1 MAENTNVQAFPDI
14 DNRKA
19 FYRALFHLVLPI
31 VFQYFMASLVTA
43 SDAFM
48 LGFLNQT
55 SLSAVSLA
63 GQVAFVYYLFINTFL
78 TGAMVLGAQYWG
90 KKETKTLE
98 DVLGVAMRYAMLV
111 GLLFSLASLIC
122 PQVLMRV
129 FTSDQELIDGGV
141 KYLRM
146 VGIGYVLMGFVDTYL
161 CFMKICEKT
170 MLSTV
175 ISSIGVV
182 VNIILN
188 GLLIFGI
195 GPFPEMGIEGAALAT
210 VLSRVLELVL
220 IIIAVVRTD
229 CVRFRFRKLIS
240 LAKKF
245 IHKDFWKYSLPVM
258 INQFGWGGGV
268 TMYSVIMGHL
278 GSDATAANSISAIV
292 RNIIASVCWGLA
304 TGASIIIGKMLGAG
318 ELDKAKRAGG
328 RFVRLSLFIGFVS
341 GLVIL
346 GLTPLALM
354 IPTGMTPVAH
364 GYLKWMLL
372 MGAYYIIGNSLNS
385 TVIGGIFP
393 AGGDTKFGMICDC
406 ITLWLVVVP
415 LGALAAFVWNLPVVA
430 VAAILTLDEFVKI
443 PAVYIHYVK
452 YKWVKNI
459 TRDE

>member
-1 MAENTNVQAFPDI
+1 MSINQKETAFPDF

-19 FYRALFHLVLPI
+19 FYRTLCKLTLPI
-31 VFQYFMASLVTA
+31 VFQYFMSSLVSA

-48 LGFLNQT
+48 LGFLDQT

-63 GQVAFVYYLFINTFL
+63 GQVGFVYYLFVNTFL

-90 KKETKTLE
+90 KKEGKTLE
-98 DVLGVAMRYAMLV
+98 DVLGVVMRYNLISGFVFMM
-111 GLLFSLASLIC
+111 ASLLC
-122 PQVLMRV
+122 PAALMRV
-129 FTSDQELIDGGV
+129 FTNDPALIDGGIS
-141 KYLRM
+141 YLRI
-146 VGIGYVLMGFVDTYL
+146 VAVSYFTIGYTDTYL

-195 GPFPEMGIEGAALAT
+195 GPFPKMGIRGAALAT
-210 VLSRVLELVL
+210 VLARALELVMVFVSVQKGD
-220 IIIAVVRTD
+220 VVK
-229 CVRFRFRKLIS
+229 FRLKKLIVLS
-240 LAKKF
+240 KKY
-245 IHKDFWKYSLPVM
+245 IHKDFWKYSFPVM
-258 INQFGWGGGV
+258 INQFGWGGGM

-278 GSDATAANSISAIV
+278 GTDATAANSISSIV
-292 RNIIASVCWGLA
+292 RSIIASVCWGLG

-318 ELDKAKRAGG
+318 ELEKAKKTGG
-328 RFVRLSLFIGFVS
+328 RFVRLSLLIGVAS
-341 GLVIL
+341 GVVVLAV
-346 GLTPLALM
+346 TPLVLM
-354 IPTGMTPVAH
+354 MPTDMSAVAH

-372 MGAYYIIGNSLNS
+372 MGGYYIIGNSLNS
-385 TVIGGIFP
+385 TIIGGIFP

-406 ITLWLVVVP
+406 VTLWCVVVP
-415 LGALAAFVWNLPVVA
+415 IGLLAAFVWELPVVA
-430 VAAILTLDEFVKI
+430 VAALLTLDEFVKI
-443 PAVYIHYVK
+443 PAVYIHYMK

>member
-1 MAENTNVQAFPDI
+1 MNSVKTENTFPAFND
-14 DNRKA
+14 RKA
-19 FYRALFHLVLPI
+19 FYKMLCKLVLPI
-31 VFQYFMASLVTA
+31 VFQYFMSALVSA

-48 LGFLNQT
+48 LGFLDQT

-90 KKETKTLE
+90 KKEYTTLE
-98 DVLGVAMRYAMLV
+98 DVLGVTMRYVMIIGMTFTLAAV
-111 GLLFSLASLIC
+111 FCPGL
-122 PQVLMRV
+122 LMRV
-129 FTSDQELIDGGV
+129 FTRDPELIEGGV

-146 VGIGYVLMGFVDTYL
+146 VAVGYFIMGFVDSYL

-170 MLSTV
+170 MMSTI

-182 VNIILN
+182 INIILN
-188 GLLIFGI
+188 ALLIFGL
-195 GPFPEMGIEGAALAT
+195 GPFPKMGIEGAALAT
-210 VLSRVLELVL
+210 VLSRVIELV
-220 IIIAVVRTD
+220 IVAFAVLKTD
-229 CVRFRFRKLIS
+229 CVKLRVRKLVTLS
-240 LAKKF
+240 KKF
-245 IHKDFWKYSLPVM
+245 IHSDFWKYSLPVM
-258 INQFGWGGGV
+258 INQFGWGGGM

-278 GSDATAANSISAIV
+278 GSDATAANSIASIV
-292 RNIIASVCWGLA
+292 RSLIASVCWALA

-318 ELDKAKRAGG
+318 ELEMAKKTGG
-328 RFVRLSLFIGFVS
+328 RFVRLSLVIGAIS

-346 GLTPLALM
+346 AGIPLVLM
-354 IPTGMTPVAH
+354 MPTDMTPVAH
-364 GYLKWMLL
+364 GYLKWMLFL
-372 MGAYYIIGNSLNS
+372 ATYYIIGNSLNS

-415 LGALAAFVWNLPVVA
+415 LGALAAFVWNLPVIA

-443 PAVYIHYVK
+443 PAVYFHYKK

>member
-1 MAENTNVQAFPDI
+1 MRNENTFPDLN
-14 DNRKA
+14 DRKA
-19 FYRALFHLVLPI
+19 FYKALLVLVAPI
-31 VFQYFMASLVTA
+31 IFQYFMASLVTA

-48 LGFLNQT
+48 LGFLDQT

-90 KKETKTLE
+90 KKEHRTLE
-98 DVLGVAMRYAMLV
+98 DVLGVTMRYTLLIGLV
-111 GLLFSLASLIC
+111 FTLASLIC
-122 PQVLMRV
+122 PQLLMRV
-129 FTSDQELIDGGV
+129 FTRDQALIDGGV
-141 KYLRM
+141 KYLRVVA
-146 VGIGYVLMGFVDTYL
+146 VGYFVMGFVDSYL

-175 ISSIGVV
+175 ISSVGVV
-182 VNIILN
+182 VNIGLN
-188 GLLIFGI
+188 ALLIFGL
-195 GPFPEMGIEGAALAT
+195 GPFPKMGIEGAALAT
-210 VLSRVLELVL
+210 VISRFLELVMVVF
-220 IIIAVVRTD
+220 AVLFTD
-229 CVRFRFRKLIS
+229 CVKFRMRKLVTLS
-240 LAKKF
+240 KKF
-245 IHKDFWKYSLPVM
+245 IHSDFWKYSLPVM
-258 INQFGWGGGV
+258 INQFGWGGGM

-278 GSDATAANSISAIV
+278 GSDATAANSIAGIV
-292 RNIIASVCWGLA
+292 RNMIASVCWAMA

-318 ELDKAKRAGG
+318 ELQMAKKAGG
-328 RFVRLSLFIGFVS
+328 RFVRLSLAIGVVS

-346 GLTPLALM
+346 GLTPVALM
-354 IPTGMTPVAH
+354 IPTDMTPVAH

-372 MGAYYIIGNSLNS
+372 LGAYYIIGNSLNS

-406 ITLWLVVVP
+406 ITLWCVVVP
-415 LGALAAFVWNLPVVA
+415 LGLLAAFVWKLPVIA

-443 PAVYIHYVK
+443 PAVYIHYKK

>member
-1 MAENTNVQAFPDI
+1 MNSEKTEITFPDL
-14 DNRKA
+14 DNRRA
-19 FYRALFHLVLPI
+19 FYGALCKLVLPI

-48 LGFLNQT
+48 LGFLNQD

-63 GQVAFVYYLFINTFL
+63 GQVGFVFYLFINTFL
-78 TGAMVLGAQYWG
+78 TGGMVLGAQYWG
-90 KKETKTLE
+90 KRETSTLE
-98 DVLGVAMRYAMLV
+98 DVLGVVMRFSMLI
-111 GLLFSLASLIC
+111 GLMFTLASYIC

-129 FTSDQELIDGGV
+129 FTSDPALISGGV

-146 VGIGYVLMGFVDTYL
+146 VAIGYVIMGFVDTYL

-175 ISSIGVV
+175 ISTIGVIL
-182 VNIILN
+182 NIILN

-195 GPFPEMGIEGAALAT
+195 GPFPKMGIEGAALAT
-210 VLSRVLELVL
+210 VISRILEMIL
-220 IIIAVVRTD
+220 IIIAVKSTD
-229 CVRFRFRKLIS
+229 CVKLRIQKLFRLG
-240 LAKKF
+240 KKF
-245 IHKDFWKYSLPVM
+245 IQKDFWKYALPVM

-278 GSDATAANSISAIV
+278 GSDATAANSIAAIV
-292 RNIIASVCWGLA
+292 RNIIASVCWGLS
-304 TGASIIIGKMLGAG
+304 TGASIVIGKMLGAG

-328 RFVRLSLFIGFVS
+328 RFVRLSLLIGFAS

-346 GLTPLALM
+346 ALTPLALM
-354 IPTGMTPVAH
+354 IPTDMSEVAH

-393 AGGDTKFGMICDC
+393 SGGDTKFGMICDC
-406 ITLWLVVVP
+406 VTLWAVVVP

-443 PAVYIHYVK
+443 PAVYIHYKK

>member
-1 MAENTNVQAFPDI
+1 MTSVRTENSFPAFND
-14 DNRKA
+14 RKA
-19 FYRALFHLVLPI
+19 FYKMLCKLVLPI
-31 VFQYFMASLVTA
+31 VFQYFMSALVTA

-48 LGFLNQT
+48 LGFLDQT

-63 GQVAFVYYLFINTFL
+63 GQVGFVYYLFINTFL

-90 KKETKTLE
+90 KKEYTTLE
-98 DVLGVAMRYAMLV
+98 DVLGVTMRYVMLV
-111 GLLFSLASLIC
+111 GMTFTLASVFC
-122 PQVLMRV
+122 PSLLMRI
-129 FTSDQELIDGGV
+129 FTRDPELIAGGV

-146 VGIGYVLMGFVDTYL
+146 VAVAYFIMGFVDSYL

-170 MLSTV
+170 MMSTV

-182 VNIILN
+182 INIILN
-188 GLLIFGI
+188 ALLIFGL
-195 GPFPEMGIEGAALAT
+195 GPFPKMGIEGAALAT
-210 VLSRVLELVL
+210 VLSRVIELV
-220 IIIAVVRTD
+220 IVAFAVLMTD
-229 CVRFRFRKLIS
+229 CVKLRVRKLITLS
-240 LAKKF
+240 KKF
-245 IHKDFWKYSLPVM
+245 IHSDFWRYSLPVM
-258 INQFGWGGGV
+258 INQFGWGGGM

-278 GSDATAANSISAIV
+278 GSDATAANSIASIV
-292 RNIIASVCWGLA
+292 RSLIASVCWALA

-318 ELDKAKRAGG
+318 ELEIARKTGG
-328 RFVRLSLFIGFVS
+328 RFVRLSLVIGFIS
-341 GLVIL
+341 GLIIL
-346 GLTPLALM
+346 GAVPLVLM
-354 IPTGMTPVAH
+354 MPTDMTPVAH

-372 MGAYYIIGNSLNS
+372 LGAYYIIGNSLNS

-415 LGALAAFVWNLPVVA
+415 LGALAAFVWNLPVIA

-443 PAVYIHYVK
+443 PAVYIHYKK

>member
-1 MAENTNVQAFPDI
+1 MRNENTFPDLN
-14 DNRKA
+14 DRKA
-19 FYRALFHLVLPI
+19 FYKALLVLVAPI
-31 VFQYFMASLVTA
+31 IFQYFMASLVTA

-48 LGFLNQT
+48 LGFLDQT

-90 KKETKTLE
+90 N
-98 DVLGVAMRYAMLV
+98 
-111 GLLFSLASLIC
+111 
-122 PQVLMRV
+122 
-129 FTSDQELIDGGV
+129 GV
-141 KYLRM
+141 KYLRVVA
-146 VGIGYVLMGFVDTYL
+146 VGYFVMGFVDSYL

-175 ISSIGVV
+175 ISSVGVV
-182 VNIILN
+182 VNIGLN
-188 GLLIFGI
+188 ALLIFGL
-195 GPFPEMGIEGAALAT
+195 GPFPKMGIEGAALAT
-210 VLSRVLELVL
+210 VISRFLELVL
-220 IIIAVVRTD
+220 VVFAVLFTD
-229 CVRFRFRKLIS
+229 CVKFRFRKLVTLS
-240 LAKKF
+240 KKF
-245 IHKDFWKYSLPVM
+245 IHSDFWKYSLPVM
-258 INQFGWGGGV
+258 INQFGWGGGM

-278 GSDATAANSISAIV
+278 GSDATAANSIAGIV
-292 RNIIASVCWGLA
+292 RNMIASVCWAMA

-318 ELDKAKRAGG
+318 ELQMAKKAGG
-328 RFVRLSLFIGFVS
+328 RFVRLSLAIGVVS

-346 GLTPLALM
+346 GLTPVALM
-354 IPTGMTPVAH
+354 IPTDMTPVAH

-372 MGAYYIIGNSLNS
+372 LGAYYIIGNSLNS

-406 ITLWLVVVP
+406 ITLWCVVVP
-415 LGALAAFVWNLPVVA
+415 LGLLAAFVWKLPVIA

-443 PAVYIHYVK
+443 PAVYIHYKK

>member
-1 MAENTNVQAFPDI
+1 MDSKNKEVTFPDI
-14 DNRKA
+14 SDKKA
-19 FYRALFHLVLPI
+19 FYKALCVLVLPI
-31 VFQYFMASLVTA
+31 VFQYFMASLVSA

-48 LGFLNQT
+48 LGFLDQT

-63 GQVAFVYYLFINTFL
+63 SQVGFVFYLFINTFL

-90 KKETKTLE
+90 KKEPKTLE
-98 DVLGVAMRYAMLV
+98 DVLGVTMRFSLLV
-111 GLLFSLASLIC
+111 GLVFSIASYFI
-122 PQVLMRV
+122 PGTLMRV
-129 FTSDQELIDGGV
+129 FTSDEAMISGGV

-146 VGIGYVLMGFVDTYL
+146 VAVSYIVMGFVDTYL
-161 CFMKICEKT
+161 VFMKICERT

-175 ISSIGVV
+175 ISSVGVV

-188 GLLIFGI
+188 AFLIFGI

-210 VLSRVLELVL
+210 VISRFLELVM
-220 IIIAVVRTD
+220 IIFFVQRTD
-229 CVRFRFRKLIS
+229 CVKLRLKKLLRLS
-240 LAKKF
+240 KKF
-245 IHKDFWKYSLPVM
+245 IHADFWKYSLPVM
-258 INQFGWGGGV
+258 INQFGWGGGM

-278 GSDATAANSISAIV
+278 GDDATAANSIASIV
-292 RNIIASVCWGLA
+292 RSMIASVCWALA

-318 ELDKAKRAGG
+318 ELEKAKKAGG
-328 RFVRLSLFIGFVS
+328 KFVRLSLGIGVVC
-341 GLVIL
+341 GVIIL
-346 GLTPLALM
+346 ILTPVALM
-354 IPTGMTPVAH
+354 IPTDMSPVAH

-372 MGAYYIIGNSLNS
+372 FGSYYIIGNSLNS

-406 ITLWLVVVP
+406 VTLWCVVVP
-415 LGALAAFVWNLPVVA
+415 LGLLAAFVWKLPVVA

-459 TRDE
+459 TRD

>member
-1 MAENTNVQAFPDI
+1 MESVKNENAFPDI
-14 DNRKA
+14 SNRKA
-19 FYRALFHLVLPI
+19 FYKYLCVLVLPI
-31 VFQYFMASLVTA
+31 VFQYFMAALVTA

-48 LGFLNQT
+48 LGFLDQT
-55 SLSAVSLA
+55 ALSSVSLA

-90 KKETKTLE
+90 KKEYTTLE
-98 DVLGVAMRYAMLV
+98 DVLGVTMRYTLLV
-111 GLLFSLASLIC
+111 GMAFTIASLVC
-122 PQVLMRV
+122 PQYLMRA
-129 FTSDQELIDGGV
+129 FTNDPELIAGGV

-146 VGIGYVLMGFVDTYL
+146 VAVGYVIMGFVDSYL

-170 MLSTV
+170 MMSTV
-175 ISSIGVV
+175 ISSIGVI

-188 GLLIFGI
+188 GLLIFGA
-195 GPFPEMGIEGAALAT
+195 GPFPKMGIEGAALAT
-210 VLSRVLELVL
+210 VLSRILELALVAYGVL
-220 IIIAVVRTD
+220 STD
-229 CVRFRFRKLIS
+229 CVKLRVRKLITQG
-240 LAKKF
+240 KKF

-258 INQFGWGGGV
+258 INQFGWGGGM

-278 GSDATAANSISAIV
+278 GSDATAANSIASIV
-292 RNIIASVCWGLA
+292 RSLIASVCWALA

-318 ELDKAKRAGG
+318 KLDMAKKTGG
-328 RFVRLSLFIGFVS
+328 RFVRLSLAIGVVS

-346 GLTPLALM
+346 ALIPLVLM
-354 IPTGMTPVAH
+354 MPTDMSDVAH
-364 GYLKWMLL
+364 GYLKWMLFL
-372 MGAYYIIGNSLNS
+372 GTYYIVGNSLNS

-406 ITLWLVVVP
+406 ITLWCVVVP
-415 LGALAAFVWNLPVVA
+415 LGALAAFVWNLPVIA

-443 PAVYIHYVK
+443 PAVYIHYKK

>member
-1 MAENTNVQAFPDI
+1 MNSVKTENNFPAFND
-14 DNRKA
+14 RKA
-19 FYRALFHLVLPI
+19 FYKMLCKLVLPI
-31 VFQYFMASLVTA
+31 VFQYFMSALVSA

-48 LGFLNQT
+48 LGFLDQT

-90 KKETKTLE
+90 KKEHRTLE
-98 DVLGVAMRYAMLV
+98 DVLGVTMRYTLLIGLV
-111 GLLFSLASLIC
+111 FTLASLIC
-122 PQVLMRV
+122 PQLLMRV
-129 FTSDQELIDGGV
+129 FTRDQALIDGGV
-141 KYLRM
+141 KYLRVVA
-146 VGIGYVLMGFVDTYL
+146 VGYFVMGFVDSYL

-175 ISSIGVV
+175 ISSVGVV
-182 VNIILN
+182 VNIGLN
-188 GLLIFGI
+188 ALLIFGL
-195 GPFPEMGIEGAALAT
+195 GPFPKMGIEGAALAT
-210 VLSRVLELVL
+210 VISRFLELVL
-220 IIIAVVRTD
+220 VVFAVLLTD
-229 CVRFRFRKLIS
+229 CVKFRMRKLVTLS
-240 LAKKF
+240 KKF
-245 IHKDFWKYSLPVM
+245 IHSDFWKYSLPVM
-258 INQFGWGGGV
+258 INQFGWGGGM

-278 GSDATAANSISAIV
+278 GSDATAANSIAGIV
-292 RNIIASVCWGLA
+292 RNMIASVCWAMA

-318 ELDKAKRAGG
+318 ELQMAKKAGG
-328 RFVRLSLFIGFVS
+328 RFVRLSLAIGVVS

-346 GLTPLALM
+346 GLTPVALM
-354 IPTGMTPVAH
+354 IPTDMTPVAH

-372 MGAYYIIGNSLNS
+372 LGAYYIIGNSLNS

-406 ITLWLVVVP
+406 ITLWCVVVP
-415 LGALAAFVWNLPVVA
+415 LGLLAAFVWKLPVIA

-443 PAVYIHYVK
+443 PAVYIHYKK

>member
-1 MAENTNVQAFPDI
+1 MTSVSTENSFPPFND
-14 DNRKA
+14 RKA
-19 FYRALFHLVLPI
+19 FYKMLCKLVLPI
-31 VFQYFMASLVTA
+31 VFQYFMSALVTA

-48 LGFLNQT
+48 LGFLDQT

-63 GQVAFVYYLFINTFL
+63 GQVGFVYYLFINTFL

-90 KKETKTLE
+90 KKEYTTLE
-98 DVLGVAMRYAMLV
+98 DVLGVTMRYVMLV
-111 GLLFSLASLIC
+111 GMTFTLASVFC
-122 PQVLMRV
+122 PGLLMRV
-129 FTSDQELIDGGV
+129 FTRDPELIAGGV

-146 VGIGYVLMGFVDTYL
+146 VAVGYFIMGFVDSYL

-170 MLSTV
+170 MMSTV

-188 GLLIFGI
+188 ALLIFGL
-195 GPFPEMGIEGAALAT
+195 GPFPKMGIEGAALAT
-210 VLSRVLELVL
+210 VLSRVLELV
-220 IIIAVVRTD
+220 IVAFAVLMTD
-229 CVRFRFRKLIS
+229 CVKLRVRKLITLS
-240 LAKKF
+240 KKF
-245 IHKDFWKYSLPVM
+245 IHSDFWRYSLPVM
-258 INQFGWGGGV
+258 INQFGWGGGM

-278 GSDATAANSISAIV
+278 GSDATAANSIASIV
-292 RNIIASVCWGLA
+292 RSLIASVCWALA

-318 ELDKAKRAGG
+318 ELELARKTGG
-328 RFVRLSLFIGFVS
+328 RFVRLSLVIGFIS
-341 GLVIL
+341 GLIIL
-346 GLTPLALM
+346 GAVPLVLM
-354 IPTGMTPVAH
+354 MPTDMTPVAH
-364 GYLKWMLL
+364 GYLKWMLFL
-372 MGAYYIIGNSLNS
+372 GAYYIIGNSLNS

-415 LGALAAFVWNLPVVA
+415 LGALAAFVWNLPVIA

-443 PAVYIHYVK
+443 PAVYIHYKK

>member
-1 MAENTNVQAFPDI
+1 MRNENTFPDLN
-14 DNRKA
+14 DRKA
-19 FYRALFHLVLPI
+19 FYKALLVLVAPI
-31 VFQYFMASLVTA
+31 IFQYFMASLVTA

-48 LGFLNQT
+48 LGFLDQT

-90 KKETKTLE
+90 KKEHRTLE
-98 DVLGVAMRYAMLV
+98 DVLGVTMRYTLLIGLV
-111 GLLFSLASLIC
+111 FTLASLIC
-122 PQVLMRV
+122 PQILMRV
-129 FTSDQELIDGGV
+129 FTRDQALIDGGV
-141 KYLRM
+141 KYLRVVA
-146 VGIGYVLMGFVDTYL
+146 VGYFVMGFVDSYL

-175 ISSIGVV
+175 ISSVGVV
-182 VNIILN
+182 VNIGLN
-188 GLLIFGI
+188 ALLIFGL
-195 GPFPEMGIEGAALAT
+195 GPFPKMGIEGAALAT
-210 VLSRVLELVL
+210 VISRFLELVL
-220 IIIAVVRTD
+220 VVFAVLLTD
-229 CVRFRFRKLIS
+229 CVKFRFRKLVTLS
-240 LAKKF
+240 KKF
-245 IHKDFWKYSLPVM
+245 IHSDFWKYSLPVM
-258 INQFGWGGGV
+258 INQFGWGGGM

-278 GSDATAANSISAIV
+278 GSDATAANSIAGIV
-292 RNIIASVCWGLA
+292 RNMIASVCWAMA

-318 ELDKAKRAGG
+318 ELQMAKKAGG
-328 RFVRLSLFIGFVS
+328 RFVRLSLAIGVVS

-346 GLTPLALM
+346 GLTPVALM
-354 IPTGMTPVAH
+354 IPTDMTPVAH

-372 MGAYYIIGNSLNS
+372 LGAYYIIGNSLNS

-406 ITLWLVVVP
+406 ITLWCVVVP
-415 LGALAAFVWNLPVVA
+415 LGLLAAFVWKLPVIA

-443 PAVYIHYVK
+443 PAVYIHYKK

>member
-1 MAENTNVQAFPDI
+1 MRNENTFPDLN
-14 DNRKA
+14 DRKA
-19 FYRALFHLVLPI
+19 FYKALLVLVAPI
-31 VFQYFMASLVTA
+31 IFQYFMSSLVTA

-48 LGFLNQT
+48 LGFLDQT

-90 KKETKTLE
+90 KKEHRTLE
-98 DVLGVAMRYAMLV
+98 DVLGVTMRYTLLIGLV
-111 GLLFSLASLIC
+111 FTLASLIC
-122 PQVLMRV
+122 PQLLMRV
-129 FTSDQELIDGGV
+129 FTRDQALIDGGV
-141 KYLRM
+141 KYLRVVA
-146 VGIGYVLMGFVDTYL
+146 VGYFVMGFVDSYL

-175 ISSIGVV
+175 ISSVGVV
-182 VNIILN
+182 VNIGLN
-188 GLLIFGI
+188 ALLIFGL
-195 GPFPEMGIEGAALAT
+195 GPFPKMGIEGAALAT
-210 VLSRVLELVL
+210 VISRFLELVL
-220 IIIAVVRTD
+220 VVFAVLLTD
-229 CVRFRFRKLIS
+229 CVKFRMRKLVTLS
-240 LAKKF
+240 KKF
-245 IHKDFWKYSLPVM
+245 IHSDFWKYSLPVM
-258 INQFGWGGGV
+258 INQFGWGGGM

-278 GSDATAANSISAIV
+278 GSDATAANSIAGIV
-292 RNIIASVCWGLA
+292 RNMIASVCWAMA

-318 ELDKAKRAGG
+318 ELQMAKKAGG
-328 RFVRLSLFIGFVS
+328 RFVRLSLAIGVVS

-346 GLTPLALM
+346 GLTPVALM
-354 IPTGMTPVAH
+354 IPTDMTPVAH

-372 MGAYYIIGNSLNS
+372 LGTYYIIGNSLNS

-406 ITLWLVVVP
+406 ITLWCVVVP
-415 LGALAAFVWNLPVVA
+415 LGLLAAFVWKLPVIA

-443 PAVYIHYVK
+443 PAVYIHYKK

>member
-1 MAENTNVQAFPDI
+1 MRNENTFPDLN
-14 DNRKA
+14 DRKA
-19 FYRALFHLVLPI
+19 FYKALLVLVAPI
-31 VFQYFMASLVTA
+31 IFQYFMASLVTA

-48 LGFLNQT
+48 LGFLDQT

-90 KKETKTLE
+90 KKEHRTLE
-98 DVLGVAMRYAMLV
+98 DVLGVTMRYTLLIGLV
-111 GLLFSLASLIC
+111 FTLASLIC
-122 PQVLMRV
+122 PQLLMRV
-129 FTSDQELIDGGV
+129 FTRDQALIDGGV
-141 KYLRM
+141 KYLRVVA
-146 VGIGYVLMGFVDTYL
+146 VGYFVMGFVDSYL

-175 ISSIGVV
+175 ISSVGVV
-182 VNIILN
+182 VNIGLN
-188 GLLIFGI
+188 ALLIFGL
-195 GPFPEMGIEGAALAT
+195 GPFPKMGIEGAALAT
-210 VLSRVLELVL
+210 VISRFLELVL
-220 IIIAVVRTD
+220 VVFAVLLTD
-229 CVRFRFRKLIS
+229 CVKFRMRKLVTLS
-240 LAKKF
+240 KKF
-245 IHKDFWKYSLPVM
+245 IRSDFWKYSLPVM
-258 INQFGWGGGV
+258 INQFGWGGGM

-278 GSDATAANSISAIV
+278 GSDATAANSIAGIV
-292 RNIIASVCWGLA
+292 RNMIASVCWAMA

-318 ELDKAKRAGG
+318 ELQMAKKAGG
-328 RFVRLSLFIGFVS
+328 RFVRLSLAIGVVS

-346 GLTPLALM
+346 GLTPVALM
-354 IPTGMTPVAH
+354 IPTDMTPVAH

-372 MGAYYIIGNSLNS
+372 LGAYYIIGNSLNS

-406 ITLWLVVVP
+406 ITLWCVVVP
-415 LGALAAFVWNLPVVA
+415 LGLLAAFVWKLPVIA

-443 PAVYIHYVK
+443 PAVYIHYKK

>member
-1 MAENTNVQAFPDI
+1 MRNENTFPDLN
-14 DNRKA
+14 DRKA
-19 FYRALFHLVLPI
+19 FYKALLVLVAPI
-31 VFQYFMASLVTA
+31 IFQYFMSSLVTA

-48 LGFLNQT
+48 LGFLDQT

-90 KKETKTLE
+90 KKEHRTLE
-98 DVLGVAMRYAMLV
+98 DVLGVTMRYTLLIGLV
-111 GLLFSLASLIC
+111 FTLASLIC
-122 PQVLMRV
+122 PQLLMRV
-129 FTSDQELIDGGV
+129 FTRDQALIDGGV
-141 KYLRM
+141 KYLRVVA
-146 VGIGYVLMGFVDTYL
+146 VGYFVMGFVDSYL

-182 VNIILN
+182 VNIGLN
-188 GLLIFGI
+188 ALLIFGL
-195 GPFPEMGIEGAALAT
+195 GPFPKMGIEGAALAT
-210 VLSRVLELVL
+210 VISRFLELVL
-220 IIIAVVRTD
+220 VVFAVLLTD
-229 CVRFRFRKLIS
+229 CVKFRMRKLVTLS
-240 LAKKF
+240 KKF
-245 IHKDFWKYSLPVM
+245 IHSDFWKYSLPVM
-258 INQFGWGGGV
+258 INQFGWGGGM

-278 GSDATAANSISAIV
+278 GSDATAANSIAGIV
-292 RNIIASVCWGLA
+292 RNMIASVCWAMA

-318 ELDKAKRAGG
+318 ELQMAKKAGG
-328 RFVRLSLFIGFVS
+328 RFVRLSLAIGVVS

-346 GLTPLALM
+346 GLTPVALM
-354 IPTGMTPVAH
+354 IPTDMTPVAH

-372 MGAYYIIGNSLNS
+372 LGTYYIIGNSLNS

-406 ITLWLVVVP
+406 ITLWCVVVP
-415 LGALAAFVWNLPVVA
+415 LGLLAAFVWKLPVIA

-443 PAVYIHYVK
+443 PAVYIHYKK

>member
-1 MAENTNVQAFPDI
+1 MRNENTFPDLN
-14 DNRKA
+14 DRKA
-19 FYRALFHLVLPI
+19 FYKALLVLVAPI
-31 VFQYFMASLVTA
+31 IFQYFMASLVTA

-48 LGFLNQT
+48 LGFLDQT

-90 KKETKTLE
+90 KKEHRTLE
-98 DVLGVAMRYAMLV
+98 DVLGVTMRYTLLIGLV
-111 GLLFSLASLIC
+111 FTLASLIC
-122 PQVLMRV
+122 PQLLMRV
-129 FTSDQELIDGGV
+129 FTRDQALIDGGV
-141 KYLRM
+141 KYLRVVA
-146 VGIGYVLMGFVDTYL
+146 VGYFVMGFVDSYL

-175 ISSIGVV
+175 ISSVGVV
-182 VNIILN
+182 VNIGLN
-188 GLLIFGI
+188 ALLIFGL
-195 GPFPEMGIEGAALAT
+195 GPFPKMGIEGAALAT
-210 VLSRVLELVL
+210 VISRFLELVL
-220 IIIAVVRTD
+220 VVFAVLLTD
-229 CVRFRFRKLIS
+229 CVKFRMRKLVTLS
-240 LAKKF
+240 KKF
-245 IHKDFWKYSLPVM
+245 IHSDFWKYSLPVM
-258 INQFGWGGGV
+258 INQFGWGGGM

-278 GSDATAANSISAIV
+278 GSDATAANSIAGIV
-292 RNIIASVCWGLA
+292 RNMIASVCWAMA

-318 ELDKAKRAGG
+318 ELQMAKKAGG
-328 RFVRLSLFIGFVS
+328 RFVRLSLAIGVVS

-346 GLTPLALM
+346 GLTPVALM
-354 IPTGMTPVAH
+354 IPTDMTPVAH

-372 MGAYYIIGNSLNS
+372 LGAYYIIGNSLNS

-406 ITLWLVVVP
+406 ITLWCVVVP
-415 LGALAAFVWNLPVVA
+415 LGLLAAFVWKLPVIA

-443 PAVYIHYVK
+443 PAVYIHYKK

>member
-1 MAENTNVQAFPDI
+1 MRNENTFPDLN
-14 DNRKA
+14 DRKA
-19 FYRALFHLVLPI
+19 FYKALLVLVAPI
-31 VFQYFMASLVTA
+31 IFQYFMASLVTA

-48 LGFLNQT
+48 LGFLDQT

-90 KKETKTLE
+90 KKEHRTLE
-98 DVLGVAMRYAMLV
+98 DVLGVTMRYTLLIGLV
-111 GLLFSLASLIC
+111 FTLASLIC
-122 PQVLMRV
+122 PQILMRV
-129 FTSDQELIDGGV
+129 FTRDQALIDGGV
-141 KYLRM
+141 KYLRVVA
-146 VGIGYVLMGFVDTYL
+146 VGYFVMGFVDSYL

-175 ISSIGVV
+175 ISSVGVV
-182 VNIILN
+182 VNIGLN
-188 GLLIFGI
+188 ALLIFGL
-195 GPFPEMGIEGAALAT
+195 GPFPKMGIEGAALAT
-210 VLSRVLELVL
+210 VISRFLELVL
-220 IIIAVVRTD
+220 VVFAVLLTD
-229 CVRFRFRKLIS
+229 CVKFRMRKLVTLS
-240 LAKKF
+240 KKF
-245 IHKDFWKYSLPVM
+245 IHSDFWKYSLPVM
-258 INQFGWGGGV
+258 INQFGWGGGM

-278 GSDATAANSISAIV
+278 GSDATAANSIAGIV
-292 RNIIASVCWGLA
+292 RNMIASVCWAMA

-318 ELDKAKRAGG
+318 ELQMAKKAGG
-328 RFVRLSLFIGFVS
+328 RFVRLSLAIGVVS

-346 GLTPLALM
+346 GLTPVALM
-354 IPTGMTPVAH
+354 IPTDMTPVAH

-372 MGAYYIIGNSLNS
+372 LGAYYIIGNSLNS

-406 ITLWLVVVP
+406 ITLWCVVVP
-415 LGALAAFVWNLPVVA
+415 LGLLAAFVWKLPVIA

-443 PAVYIHYVK
+443 PAVYIHYKK

>member
-1 MAENTNVQAFPDI
+1 MNSVKTENNFPAFND
-14 DNRKA
+14 RKA
-19 FYRALFHLVLPI
+19 FYKMLCKLVLPI
-31 VFQYFMASLVTA
+31 VFQYFMSALVSA

-48 LGFLNQT
+48 LGFLDQT

-90 KKETKTLE
+90 KKEYTTLE
-98 DVLGVAMRYAMLV
+98 DVLGVTMRYVMLV
-111 GLLFSLASLIC
+111 GMAFTLAAVFC
-122 PQVLMRV
+122 PGLLMRV
-129 FTSDQELIDGGV
+129 FTRDPELIAGGV

-146 VGIGYVLMGFVDTYL
+146 VAVGYFIMGFVDSYL

-170 MLSTV
+170 MMSTV
-175 ISSIGVV
+175 ISTIGVV
-182 VNIILN
+182 INIILN
-188 GLLIFGI
+188 ALLIFGL
-195 GPFPEMGIEGAALAT
+195 GPFPKMGIEGAALAT
-210 VLSRVLELVL
+210 VISRVIELV
-220 IIIAVVRTD
+220 IVAFAVLMTD
-229 CVRFRFRKLIS
+229 CVKLRVRKLIIQG
-240 LAKKF
+240 KKF
-245 IHKDFWKYSLPVM
+245 IHSDFWKYSFPVM
-258 INQFGWGGGV
+258 INQFGWGGGM

-278 GSDATAANSISAIV
+278 GSDATAANSISSIV
-292 RNIIASVCWGLA
+292 RALIASVCWALG

-318 ELDKAKRAGG
+318 ELELARKTGG
-328 RFVRLSLFIGFVS
+328 RFVRLSLGIGAVS

-346 GLTPLALM
+346 AGIPLVLM
-354 IPTGMTPVAH
+354 MPTDMTPVAH
-364 GYLKWMLL
+364 GYLKWMLFL
-372 MGAYYIIGNSLNS
+372 AAYYIIGNSLNS

-415 LGALAAFVWNLPVVA
+415 LGALAAFVWDLPVIA

-443 PAVYIHYVK
+443 PAVYIHYKK

>member
-1 MAENTNVQAFPDI
+1 MTTKKQAFTFPDI

-19 FYRALFHLVLPI
+19 FYKALCKLVLPI

-48 LGFLNQT
+48 LGFMDQT
-55 SLSAVSLA
+55 ALSSASLA

-90 KKETKTLE
+90 KQEYTTLE
-98 DVLGVAMRYAMLV
+98 DVLAVTMRYALSV
-111 GLLFSLASLIC
+111 GMVFSLAAFIC
-122 PQVLMRV
+122 PQYLMRV
-129 FTSDQELIDGGV
+129 FTNDAALIDGGV
-141 KYLRM
+141 RYLRVM
-146 VGIGYVLMGFVDTYL
+146 AVGYFLMGFVDCYL

-170 MLSTV
+170 MMSTV

-182 VNIILN
+182 FNILLN
-188 GLLIFGI
+188 GLLIFGL
-195 GPFPEMGIEGAALAT
+195 GPFPKMGIEGAALAT
-210 VLSRVLELVL
+210 VISRVLELVL
-220 IIIAVVRTD
+220 VCWGVFTTD
-229 CVRFRFRKLIS
+229 CVKFRVRKLAKLS
-240 LAKKF
+240 KKF
-245 IHKDFWKYSLPVM
+245 IHADFWKYSLPVM
-258 INQFGWGGGV
+258 INQFGWGGGM

-278 GSDATAANSISAIV
+278 GSDATAANSIAGIV
-292 RNIIASVCWGLA
+292 RAMLASICWGLS

-318 ELDKAKRAGG
+318 ELNMAKKAGG
-328 RFVRLSLFIGFVS
+328 RFVRLSLAIGAVS
-341 GLVIL
+341 GLGIAL
-346 GLTPLALM
+346 LTPLVLM
-354 IPTGMTPVAH
+354 MPTDMTPTAH

-372 MGAYYIIGNSLNS
+372 LGSYYIIGNSLNS

-406 ITLWLVVVP
+406 VTLWCVVVP
-415 LGALAAFVWNLPVVA
+415 LGMLAAFVWDLPVIA

-443 PAVYIHYVK
+443 PAVYLHYVK

>member
-1 MAENTNVQAFPDI
+1 MRNENTFPDLN
-14 DNRKA
+14 DRKA
-19 FYRALFHLVLPI
+19 FYKALLVLVAPI
-31 VFQYFMASLVTA
+31 IFQYFMASLVTA

-48 LGFLNQT
+48 LGFLDQT

-90 KKETKTLE
+90 KKEHRTLE
-98 DVLGVAMRYAMLV
+98 DVLGVTMRYTLLIGLV
-111 GLLFSLASLIC
+111 FTLASLIC
-122 PQVLMRV
+122 PQLLMRV
-129 FTSDQELIDGGV
+129 FTRDQALIDGGV
-141 KYLRM
+141 KYLRVVA
-146 VGIGYVLMGFVDTYL
+146 VGYFVMGFVDSYL

-175 ISSIGVV
+175 ISSVGVV
-182 VNIILN
+182 VNIGLN
-188 GLLIFGI
+188 ALLIFGL
-195 GPFPEMGIEGAALAT
+195 GAFPKMGIEGAALAT
-210 VLSRVLELVL
+210 VISRFLELVL
-220 IIIAVVRTD
+220 VVFAVLLTD
-229 CVRFRFRKLIS
+229 CVKFRMRKLVTLS
-240 LAKKF
+240 KKF
-245 IHKDFWKYSLPVM
+245 IHSDFWKYSLPVM
-258 INQFGWGGGV
+258 INQFGWGGGM

-278 GSDATAANSISAIV
+278 GSDATAANSIAGIV
-292 RNIIASVCWGLA
+292 RNMIASVCWAMA

-318 ELDKAKRAGG
+318 ELQMAKKAGG
-328 RFVRLSLFIGFVS
+328 RFVRLSLAIGVVS

-346 GLTPLALM
+346 GLTPVALM
-354 IPTGMTPVAH
+354 IPTDMSPVAH

-372 MGAYYIIGNSLNS
+372 LGTYYIIGNSLNS

-406 ITLWLVVVP
+406 ITLWCVVVP
-415 LGALAAFVWNLPVVA
+415 LGLLAAFVWKLPVIA

-443 PAVYIHYVK
+443 PAVYIHYKK

>member
-1 MAENTNVQAFPDI
+1 MRNENTFPDLN
-14 DNRKA
+14 DRKA
-19 FYRALFHLVLPI
+19 FYKALLVLVAPI
-31 VFQYFMASLVTA
+31 IFQYFMASLVTA

-48 LGFLNQT
+48 LGFLDQT

-90 KKETKTLE
+90 KKEHKTLE
-98 DVLGVAMRYAMLV
+98 DVLGVTMRYTLLIGLV
-111 GLLFSLASLIC
+111 FTLASLIC
-122 PQVLMRV
+122 PQLLMRV
-129 FTSDQELIDGGV
+129 FTRDQALIDGGV
-141 KYLRM
+141 KYLRVVA
-146 VGIGYVLMGFVDTYL
+146 VGYFVMGFVDSYL

-175 ISSIGVV
+175 ISSVGVV
-182 VNIILN
+182 VNIGLN
-188 GLLIFGI
+188 ALLIFGL
-195 GPFPEMGIEGAALAT
+195 GPFPKMGIEGAALAT
-210 VLSRVLELVL
+210 VISRFLELVL
-220 IIIAVVRTD
+220 VVFAVLLTD
-229 CVRFRFRKLIS
+229 CVKFRMRKLVTLS
-240 LAKKF
+240 KKF
-245 IHKDFWKYSLPVM
+245 IHSDFWKYSLPVM
-258 INQFGWGGGV
+258 INQFGWGGGM

-278 GSDATAANSISAIV
+278 GSDATAANSIAGIV
-292 RNIIASVCWGLA
+292 RNMIASVCWAMA

-318 ELDKAKRAGG
+318 ELQMAKKAGG
-328 RFVRLSLFIGFVS
+328 RFVRLSLAIGLIS

-346 GLTPLALM
+346 GLTPVALM
-354 IPTGMTPVAH
+354 IPTDMTPVAH

-372 MGAYYIIGNSLNS
+372 LGAYYIIGNSLNS

-406 ITLWLVVVP
+406 ITLWCVVVP
-415 LGALAAFVWNLPVVA
+415 LGLLAAFVWKLPVIA

-443 PAVYIHYVK
+443 PAVYIHYKK